1 MILLSYRGN
10 QITAMDVVNNLEADD
25 LYNIIK
31 KYGEERNA
39 RRIATSL
46 VEARY
51 AFGKITRTKQLAEII
66 ESVFDE

>member
-1 MILLSYRGN
+1 
-10 QITAMDVVNNLEADD
+10 MDVVNNLEADD

-51 AFGKITRTKQLAEII
+51 AFGKITRTKQLAH
-66 ESVFDE
+66 